1 MFWAVNGSPADG
13 KGGEAGSGPLAATRS
28 GGDDVA
34 REDWLGLLE
43 ASGALLRG
51 HFRLSSGLHSPA
63 YVQCARLLEDPGRA
77 RRVGRGLAQRLAPY
91 APDSVLSP
99 ALGAILIGHE
109 TAAALG
115 VRFQFAERDGGAMVL
130 RRGFALAPGER
141 VVVVE
146 DAVTTGGSTR
156 ETAAAARAAGAEVV
170 AVGAILDR
178 SDRRGGTHPFDVP
191 FESLV
196 SLDLPTYR
204 PEDCPLCREGS
215 PAVKPGSRPTP

>member
-1 MFWAVNGSPADG
+1 MS
-13 KGGEAGSGPLAATRS
+13 GSG
-28 GGDDVA
+28 
-34 REDWLGLLE
+34 EENWLELLE
-43 ASGALLRG
+43 TSDALLHG

-77 RRVGRGLAQRLAPY
+77 RRVGRGLAQRLTAY

-99 ALGAILIGHE
+99 ALGAILVGHE

-115 VRFQFAERDGGAMVL
+115 VPFRFVEREAGRLAL

-141 VVVVE
+141 VVIVE

-156 ETAAAARAAGAEVV
+156 ETAEVARALGAEVV
-170 AVGAILDR
+170 AIGAILNR
-178 SDRRGGTHPFDVP
+178 SGGENPFDVP

-196 SLDLPTYR
+196 TLELPTYR
-204 PEDCPLCREGS
+204 PEDCPLCRAGS
-215 PAVKPGSRPTP
+215 PVVKPNSRPGS